1 MKKIGAS
8 IITMDHL
15 NFMEDVKILEDLGGV
30 DYLHVDVMD
39 GSFVP
44 RYGIYPEIAQEISER
59 SGFKIDLHLM
69 VDDVEFAI
77 DQFKQVRNVETIS
90 FHHYQNEGRVYRI
103 VDKILTM
110 GAKPILAVD
119 LSTDLGNI
127 ADIVDDGEI
136 AGLLFMGIHPGVLH
150 QTHRPNNV
158 VGRIRKL
165 KELVSFDENFL
176 IQIDGAFNFD
186 TAKILSLNGVNSFVG
201 GSSSIYKG
209 VEVDLSKNDK
219 IEKIKQ
225 NINTIK
231 QLINEQSG

>member
-15 NFMEDVKILEDLGGV
+15 NFMEDIKILEDLGGV

-44 RYGIYPEIAQEISER
+44 RYGIYPEIAKEISER

-127 ADIVDDGEI
+127 ADIIDDGEI

-150 QTHRPNNV
+150 QTHRPDNV

-165 KELVSFDENFL
+165 KKLVSFDENFL

-231 QLINEQSG
+231 QLINVQSG